1 MEITA
6 NDVATLA
13 ALTEPTVRKKFA
25 EIIENYDVDDIK
37 YLLHGAAYRSDE
49 GEILELLWDRA
60 LDEGY
65 RKGHREWK
73 KKVETS
79 WDEGY
84 LKGHED
90 EDERTKNAYTSLLA
104 IGRTDERAEWTAA
117 GHGPQCFTVAAVL
130 ETKDIQTDDLE
141 PPQPRKTPK
150 LETSTQTSPSTP
162 THDAGAQYEPPPVI
176 LDATPSDEPQLV
188 AAASPTP
195 TLIAYEKITTPGTT
209 LSTTI
214 TIDTPIASTPVD
226 FISNTPKFVGS
237 PPQTTKSISPNPVL
251 APPAPQKNLSSSP
264 LDMSTP
270 SLPFTSKNNHKNFD
284 WSNEPC
290 NFNSGPP
297 STHSPPPAK
306 FTPRDFSALRS
317 GSGDPWKSIQDQKG
331 RRQRYTNRR
340 PRLRQFSYRP
350 CPVCTS
356 SFHHHHHLPPTAPA
370 FPTNISS
377 LDWDRDPRLSDLGH
391 ALKALG
397 WVRR

>member
-13 ALTEPTVRKKFA
+13 ALTEPTVGKKFA

-84 LKGHED
+84 LKGRED

-130 ETKDIQTDDLE
+130 ETKGIQTDDLE

-150 LETSTQTSPSTP
+150 LETSTQTSLPAP
-162 THDAGAQYEPPPVI
+162 THDAGTQIEPPPSNFE
-176 LDATPSDEPQLV
+176 ATSSEEPQIAV
-188 AAASPTP
+188 AASPEPTGAACSKNTAANTEISPPFTIDNPHASPPADFISKPPESVVSSITISKSGSFTP
-195 TLIAYEKITTPGTT
+195 VK
-209 LSTTI
+209 LSTT
-214 TIDTPIASTPVD
+214 
-226 FISNTPKFVGS
+226 
-237 PPQTTKSISPNPVL
+237 PPLTVSSPN
-251 APPAPQKNLSSSP
+251 
-264 LDMSTP
+264 
-270 SLPFTSKNNHKNFD
+270 LPFSTKND
-284 WSNEPC
+284 
-290 NFNSGPP
+290 
-297 STHSPPPAK
+297 AK
-306 FTPRDFSALRS
+306 PLT
-317 GSGDPWKSIQDQKG
+317 
-331 RRQRYTNRR
+331 
-340 PRLRQFSYRP
+340 
-350 CPVCTS
+350 
-356 SFHHHHHLPPTAPA
+356 
-370 FPTNISS
+370 
-377 LDWDRDPRLSDLGH
+377 
-391 ALKALG
+391 
-397 WVRR
+397 